1 MSEEEKKPTLYLVD
15 GSNYVFR
22 AFYAIRH
29 LSNSKGFPTN
39 AVYGFATMLMK
50 LLRERKPDYIA
61 IAFDLKGPT
70 FRDEVYESYK
80 ANRAPTPDALIPQ
93 IPFIKDVVRGLSI
106 PVLEKEV
113 SRRTT

>member
-1 MSEEEKKPTLYLVD
+1 
-15 GSNYVFR
+15 
-22 AFYAIRH
+22 
-29 LSNSKGFPTN
+29 
-39 AVYGFATMLMK
+39 MLMK

-106 PVLEKEV
+106 PVLEKEGIEADDLIATL
-113 SRRTT
+113 RDGTQKRG